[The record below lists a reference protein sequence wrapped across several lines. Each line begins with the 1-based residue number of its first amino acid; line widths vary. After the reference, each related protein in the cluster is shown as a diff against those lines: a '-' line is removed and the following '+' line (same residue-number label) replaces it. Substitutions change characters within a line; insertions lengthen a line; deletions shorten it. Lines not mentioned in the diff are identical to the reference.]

1 MSVQLD
7 ETESQLLLDV
17 QVNGK
22 FTKVQTAY
30 LPFNF
35 FLSGV
40 NCGNCRFFEAET
52 NTCKIVSGR
61 IIPRGLCHLF
71 IPSGLDPTFLQEYIF
86 YTYQDLPPYATF
98 VIGAGIIG
106 VAIAANRK
114 IL

>member
-7 ETESQLLLDV
+7 QREAQLLLDV

-22 FTKVQTAY
+22 FSKAQVAY

-40 NCGNCRFFEAET
+40 NCGNCKFFEAET
-52 NTCKIVSGR
+52 NSCKIVKGR
-61 IIPRGLCHLF
+61 IIPGGLCHLF
-71 IPSGLDPTFLQEYIF
+71 IPLRPDPTFLQEYIF

-114 IL
+114 ML